1 MIATVRG
8 ICVVVAVLLTL
19 NSPVWAEV
27 GVTDN
32 EIVVGSCSVLTGPA
46 MGLGTEQL
54 KGARAF
60 LKEVN
65 EKGGI
70 HGRKI
75 KLLEFDDRYEPD
87 GAVECFQK
95 LLDNKV
101 FVAAFFVGTPTGAKH
116 APLAEQSK
124 LPAVGWFT
132 GAQLLHEPFK
142 HYVLNIRASY
152 YDETREFVD
161 GVWNSLGYRKVGV
174 IYQDDAFGAAVLEG
188 VKRGLKKYNAEPVAI
203 GSFQRGTLEVDRAIE
218 LVRAGNPEAVSI
230 VGPYAPVAEVVKRSR
245 AKGWNPL
252 FHTVS
257 FVGTGSFIKAGG
269 KEVDGTVIT
278 QVVPPV
284 ERKDLPLVAHFL
296 KNLEKYERGA
306 VPDFVPFEGF
316 VDAYVVVEGI
326 KRAGKDLTRE
336 KFIAAIEG
344 MKNMD
349 IGLGAQLKLDFGP
362 QDHKGFDTVYYTVVR
377 EGKAV
382 TFDDWKDLKKR

>member
-1 MIATVRG
+1 MKAAVRG
-8 ICVVVAVLLTL
+8 IFVVVAVLLTL
-19 NSPVWAEV
+19 NSSVWAEI

-75 KLLEFDDRYEPD
+75 KLLEFDDRYSPD

-101 FVAAFFVGTPTGAKH
+101 FAAAFFVGTPTAAKH
-116 APLAEQSK
+116 APLVEQAK

-142 HYVLNIRASY
+142 RYVLNIRASY

-161 GVWNSLGYRKVGV
+161 GVWNSLGYRKIGV
-174 IYQDDAFGAAVLEG
+174 IYQDDAFGAAVLAG

-203 GSFQRGTLEVDRAIE
+203 GSFQRGSLEVDSAIE
-218 LVRAGNPEAVSI
+218 QVKAGNPEAVSI
-230 VGPYAPVAEVVKRSR
+230 VGPYASVAEVVKRSR
-245 AKGWNPL
+245 AKGWTPL

-296 KNLEKYERGA
+296 KNLEKYEPGA
-306 VPDFVPFEGF
+306 VPDFVPLEGF
-316 VDAYVVVEGI
+316 VDAYVLVEGI

-336 KFIAAIEG
+336 KFIAALEG

-349 IGLGAQLKLDFGP
+349 IGLGAQLKLDYGP
-362 QDHKGFDTVYYTVVR
+362 QDHTGFDTVYYTVVR

-382 TFDDWKDLKKR
+382 TFDDWKALKKR